1 MFSLLEAASDTNWV
15 GHSPMKLYD
24 VYTHG
29 PASVLRMLAQGHVTI
44 TRAWKGVL
52 HIRSRSDRV
61 VLQLHSEK
69 MAKTG
74 VSLAHARE
82 LEGRK
87 EQPDPAPQ
95 SRDFFWDSITL
106 YIVGVILALTAID
119 VVSEF
124 IRGADVQCYQPN
136 ETQSDILSSVQNYVN
151 EFCRGHVPTLQF
163 LPSFIAI
170 HAIAILLPHYAW
182 LNAYGA
188 DLDFFFR
195 HVSKLERNRK
205 EDTGD
210 YPAINYT
217 ISKEME
223 EAFSKYG
230 KPNGMYW
237 SYIAKILFQIVL
249 CILGII
255 LVPLVFFKYSEQ
267 NVAFQCPESESDAK
281 GDSWPLPYR
290 ETVTCVFSPMNLLQ
304 RIWLVYLFL
313 LAVAAL
319 FMLINLI
326 QLAKWHTNELGLKN
340 CAKFSF
346 QTGLSYHYC
355 HPSVK
360 KVFKRNIAKRDSS
373 SLLYPFSPYS
383 IESNYDF
390 LIVKLFRTEGGLAYI
405 MKEVHVLRLLRE
417 MNKTDLTIVN
427 LYRLGDTGSDVKG
440 KGKHIQ
446 SLSMVV
452 LITKYGST
460 YHYSLFTLR
469 SDRKQNRKR

>member
-1 MFSLLEAASDTNWV
+1 
-15 GHSPMKLYD
+15 
-24 VYTHG
+24 
-29 PASVLRMLAQGHVTI
+29 
-44 TRAWKGVL
+44 
-52 HIRSRSDRV
+52 
-61 VLQLHSEK
+61 

-205 EDTGD
+205 DDTGD

-230 KPNGMYW
+230 RPNGMYW
-237 SYIAKILFQIVL
+237 WYIAKILFQIVL

-281 GDSWPLPYR
+281 GDTWPLPYR

-319 FMLINLI
+319 FMLINLV
-326 QLAKWHTNELGLKN
+326 QLFKWHTNELGFED

-360 KVFKRNIAKRDSS
+360 RVFKRNFPT
-373 SLLYPFSPYS
+373 LYPFSPYS

-390 LIVKLFRTEGGLAYI
+390 LMVKLFRTDGGLAYI
-405 MKEVHVLRLLRE
+405 MKEVHVFRLLRE
-417 MNKTDLTIVN
+417 MNKTDLAIVN
-427 LYRLGDTGSDVKG
+427 LYTLGVTGSNEESKSKSG
-440 KGKHIQ
+440 YLLKN
-446 SLSMVV
+446 V
-452 LITKYGST
+452 LLLCLLCTPKYCNLELGV
-460 YHYSLFTLR
+460 
-469 SDRKQNRKR
+469 